1 MEDSPITPRQLQYLT
16 ELYRLEQIYQN
27 EQTYTAI
34 ADLAVQLLDTQ
45 SNATRILSYLR
56 ESNLVEHKRYQGI
69 RTTALGKNKILKFL
83 HRQYIIEAF
92 LMKVMKFGWHEI
104 HTEAQ
109 NLASSTTDKVLK
121 QMWVMAGQPEFSPF
135 GEPIPDKD
143 GHSKTIDD
151 IPLTIAEVQSE
162 YRISRIM
169 LRMSDRLEYLQALG
183 LVPQQA
189 ITLLHRAPFDGPLQ
203 IKLNHE
209 FRILGHQLAEYIF
222 VIPEGNT

>member
-34 ADLAVQLLDTQ
+34 ADLAVELLDTQ

-92 LMKVMKFGWHEI
+92 LMKVMKFGWDKI

-109 NLASSTTDKVLK
+109 NLASSTTDKV
-121 QMWVMAGQPEFSPF
+121 WSSV
-135 GEPIPDKD
+135 
-143 GHSKTIDD
+143 
-151 IPLTIAEVQSE
+151 
-162 YRISRIM
+162 
-169 LRMSDRLEYLQALG
+169 
-183 LVPQQA
+183 
-189 ITLLHRAPFDGPLQ
+189 
-203 IKLNHE
+203 
-209 FRILGHQLAEYIF
+209 FRPY
-222 VIPEGNT
+222 